1 MIWGYPHF
9 KKPPYIPS
17 GKRTVCYWKWT
28 IEIVDVAIKKLFVFI
43 VMLVYQRVM
52 GKFFQMSW
60 YHFFLDIILELD
72 ELGAGCSHIYI
83 IYISTY
89 IYILYLLILRY
100 IKHIFLKWYL
110 KISQRLWV
118 FFFVSEVS
126 EDPWS
131 RGSRE
136 TADVTRP
143 TVRMALPRATSAVAT
158 LKGFLSLLSTKKTR
172 WT

>member
-83 IYISTY
+83 IYIYIY

-118 FFFVSEVS
+118 FFFRV
-126 EDPWS
+126 
-131 RGSRE
+131 RGLRRS
-136 TADVTRP
+136 VI
-143 TVRMALPRATSAVAT
+143 SW
-158 LKGFLSLLSTKKTR
+158 LKGNSRCDTSDGPHGVAEGDIGGGNFEGFSQFTLN
-172 WT
+172 